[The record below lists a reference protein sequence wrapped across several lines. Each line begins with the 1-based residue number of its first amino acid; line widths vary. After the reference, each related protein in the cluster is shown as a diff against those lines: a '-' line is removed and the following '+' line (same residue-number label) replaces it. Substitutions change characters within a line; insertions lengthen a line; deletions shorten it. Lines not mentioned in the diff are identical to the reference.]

1 MTRMLFRLQVASRE
15 GSDRGVTLAELII
28 VMMLMSLLGVVIVT
42 LFTSTMK
49 ATTMATSL
57 STNTKQA
64 TNAMNET
71 ARLIRAGTANPVK
84 GNPQPDPA
92 FVLAKPE
99 ELIMY
104 AYVNL
109 SNTSQTPIMVRL
121 FLDNERRLVEQRWPA
136 TQQSDGYWKFP
147 PATPA
152 TASSTRILANTVA
165 AGVPPF
171 RYLNASGTIQ
181 VITTPAT
188 GLAVEQRRVVAAV
201 TVSLKVQ
208 QSLTNNSLPVELVNT
223 VGIPN
228 LGFRREVT

>member
-1 MTRMLFRLQVASRE
+1 MIAIASRFRVAARE
-15 GSDRGVTLAELII
+15 GNDRGITLAELII
-28 VMMLMSLLGVVIVT
+28 AMMLMSLLGVVIVT

-84 GNPQPDPA
+84 GNPQSDPA

-99 ELIMY
+99 EIIMY

-121 FLDNERRLVEQRWPA
+121 YLDSQRRLVEQRWPA
-136 TQQSDGYWKFP
+136 TLKPDGYWEFP

-152 TASSTRILANTVA
+152 TASSTRTLANTVA

-171 RYLNASGTIQ
+171 SFLNANGTAMA
-181 VITTPAT
+181 ITLPAT
-188 GLAVEQRRVVAAV
+188 GLSLEQRRVVAAV

-208 QSLTNNSLPVELVNT
+208 QSLTNNSLPVELINT

-228 LGFRREVT
+228 LGFHREVS

>member
-1 MTRMLFRLQVASRE
+1 MVSRLRKVSRA
-15 GSDRGVTLAELII
+15 GSDAGITLAELII
-28 VMMLMSLLGVVIVT
+28 VMLLMSLLGVVIVT

-84 GNPQPDPA
+84 GNPQSDPA
-92 FVLAKPE
+92 FVVAKPE
-99 ELIMY
+99 EIIMY

-121 FLDNERRLVEQRWPA
+121 YLDSERRLVEQRWPA
-136 TQQSDGYWKFP
+136 TQETDGYWKFP

-171 RYLNASGTIQ
+171 RYLNSDGTTLN
-181 VITTPAT
+181 VTTPTT
-188 GLAVEQRRVVAAV
+188 GLTIEQRRVVAAV

-208 QSLTNNSLPVELVNT
+208 QSLTNGSLPVELLNT

-228 LGFRREVT
+228 LGFHREVL